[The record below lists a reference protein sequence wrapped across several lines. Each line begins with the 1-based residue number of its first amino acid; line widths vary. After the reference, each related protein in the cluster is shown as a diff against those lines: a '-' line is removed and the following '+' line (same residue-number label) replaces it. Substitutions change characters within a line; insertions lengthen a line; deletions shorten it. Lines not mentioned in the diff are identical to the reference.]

1 MKTATVFLF
10 CSLLCFGCVS
20 EQSVIYDDL
29 KPCDLEIIPSWDQAE
44 GDYERIGQV
53 SYRDNGFSFNC
64 GEKTVMRKVMT
75 KACEARA
82 EAVVMY
88 DVIPPWTGGLSASTC
103 YQASASF
110 IRYKKN

>member
-1 MKTATVFLF
+1 MKTAAIYL
-10 CSLLCFGCVS
+10 CGLLLCFGCVS
-20 EQSVIYDDL
+20 EQVVIYDDL
-29 KPCDLEIIPSWDQAE
+29 KPCDLEIIPSSDQVE

-82 EAVVMY
+82 EAVIMY
-88 DVIPPWTGGLSASTC
+88 DVIPPMTGGLSASTC

-110 IRYKKN
+110 IKYKKN